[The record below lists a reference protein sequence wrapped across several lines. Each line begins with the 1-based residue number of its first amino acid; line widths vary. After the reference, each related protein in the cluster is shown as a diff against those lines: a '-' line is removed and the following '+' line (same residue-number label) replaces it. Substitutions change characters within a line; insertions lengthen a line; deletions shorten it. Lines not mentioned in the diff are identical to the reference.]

1 MFSLFLNNTPFSDN
15 LIAFDKY
22 VFTVLNSLGNKNLD
36 GFFLFITEQK
46 HWAPLFL
53 LILLLI
59 FKVYGWKKGIILLVL
74 SALFVTFSDQLV
86 NLIKNH
92 YQRLRP
98 CSDNS
103 LKDTIRAVLQRSSF
117 SFVSG
122 HSTTS
127 FAMTT
132 FFIFL
137 LKNKFKHIRF
147 LIIWPI
153 LFASSRV
160 YLGVHFPLDIF
171 TGMYLGIIEG
181 FLFWHLTQLLFKSEF
196 INKLTS

>member
-1 MFSLFLNNTPFSDN
+1 MNFLLQNKTPFSDT
-15 LIAFDKY
+15 LVAFDKY
-22 VFTVLNSLGNKNLD
+22 VFTQLNGLGTKNWD
-36 GFFLFITEQK
+36 GFWLLVTEQK
-46 HWAPLFL
+46 HWIPLFL
-53 LILLLI
+53 LIFVLI
-59 FKVYGWKKGIILLVL
+59 FKAYGWKKGVLLL
-74 SALFVTFSDQLV
+74 LLTALFVTFSDQLV
-86 NLIKNH
+86 NLIKNY

-98 CSDNS
+98 CSDNT
-103 LKDTIRAVLQRSSF
+103 LKETIRAVLQRNSF

-122 HSTTS
+122 HATTS

-137 LKNKFKHIRF
+137 LKNHFKYIRF

-181 FLFWHLTQLLFKSEF
+181 FLFWHLTQITLRGSFAK
-196 INKLTS
+196 KLR

>member
-1 MFSLFLNNTPFSDN
+1 MQLFLQNKTPFSDS
-15 LIAFDKY
+15 IVEFDKY
-22 VFTVLNSLGNKNLD
+22 IFTILNGLGTEKWD
-36 GFFLFITEQK
+36 GFWLLVTEQK
-46 HWAPLFL
+46 HWIPVFIIIFY
-53 LILLLI
+53 LIVKG
-59 FKVYGWKKGIILLVL
+59 FGWKKGILLILL
-74 SALFVTFSDQLV
+74 SFAFVAFSDQLV
-86 NLIKNH
+86 NLIKHH

-98 CSDNS
+98 CSDLT
-103 LKDTIRAVLQRSSF
+103 LKDTIRAVLQRSSY

-132 FFIFL
+132 FFILL
-137 LKNKFKHIRF
+137 LKNKFKYIRF

-171 TGMYLGIIEG
+171 TGMYLGIVEG
-181 FLFWHLTQLLFKSEF
+181 FLFWHLTQIAFRRTIHF
-196 INKLTS
+196 

>member
-1 MFSLFLNNTPFSDN
+1 MNFTLQNKTPFSDR
-15 LIAFDKY
+15 LVEFDKY
-22 VFTVLNSLGNKNLD
+22 LFTKLNSLGSENWD
-36 GFFLFITEQK
+36 GFWLLITDQK
-46 HWAPLFL
+46 HWIPLFL
-53 LILLLI
+53 IIFFLI
-59 FKVYGWKKGIILLVL
+59 FKAYGWKKGLLLIAL

-86 NLIKNH
+86 NLIKGH

-98 CSDNS
+98 CSDSS
-103 LKDTIRAVLQRSSF
+103 LNDTIRAVLQRGSF

-137 LKNKFKHIRF
+137 LREHFKYSKF

-160 YLGVHFPLDIF
+160 YIGVHFPLDIF
-171 TGMYLGIIEG
+171 TGMYLGIFEG
-181 FLFWHLTQLLFKSEF
+181 FLFWRLTQIALQKFEGLKV
-196 INKLTS
+196 T